1 MIERSRLQSVIC
13 NNEGNELKLKVEDI
27 EEHAKQ
33 ATLSMMPD
41 NLAKEV
47 TLDDFAA
54 LIAYLESLASR
65 ATK

>member
-1 MIERSRLQSVIC
+1 MINGAAEVIAIR

-27 EEHAKQ
+27 EERAKQ

-41 NLAKEV
+41 NLAKDV
-47 TLDDFAA
+47 TFDYFAA